1 MENKHFVLFKRTRKL
16 EEQITLF
23 LMNIIQAGYLVKQGL
38 EGYLEKGVDR
48 HFKVLQ
54 AQVST
59 LEAENDALR
68 RQMELDLY
76 HHMLLP
82 DMRSDL
88 IDLLEACDKIIN
100 KYETDMILW
109 SLERP
114 DIPKKLHLP
123 LLYMMTTSLDCVGSF
138 IGAVK
143 TFFAGKNVDDE
154 IQLTYALEH
163 QVDVQAMD
171 LKALTFK
178 DKRLNL
184 ARQLQL
190 KEFIYSLEKISDM
203 AEDAADKLKV
213 MKAKH
218 TL

>member
-1 MENKHFVLFKRTRKL
+1 MENKHFILFKKTRIL

-23 LMNIIQAGYLVKQGL
+23 LMNIIHAGYLVKQGL
-38 EGYLEKGVDR
+38 ESYFEKGIDKHFQGLQNQVSSLEKD
-48 HFKVLQ
+48 
-54 AQVST
+54 
-59 LEAENDALR
+59 NDSLR

-109 SLERP
+109 SLEKP

-143 TFFAGKNVDDE
+143 TFFSGKNVDDE
-154 IQLTYALEH
+154 IQMTYALEH

-203 AEDAADKLKV
+203 TEDAADKLKV

>member
-1 MENKHFVLFKRTRKL
+1 
-16 EEQITLF
+16 
-23 LMNIIQAGYLVKQGL
+23 
-38 EGYLEKGVDR
+38 
-48 HFKVLQ
+48 
-54 AQVST
+54 
-59 LEAENDALR
+59 
-68 RQMELDLY
+68 
-76 HHMLLP
+76 
-82 DMRSDL
+82 
-88 IDLLEACDKIIN
+88 
-100 KYETDMILW
+100 
-109 SLERP
+109 
-114 DIPKKLHLP
+114 
-123 LLYMMTTSLDCVGSF
+123 MMTTSLDCVGSF

-143 TFFAGKNVDDE
+143 TFFAGCNVDDE
-154 IQLTYALEH
+154 IQISYALEH

-213 MKAKH
+213 MVAKH

>member
-23 LMNIIQAGYLVKQGL
+23 LMNIIQAGYLLKQGL
-38 EGYLEKGVDR
+38 ETYLEKGVDK
-48 HFKVLQ
+48 HFKDLKN
-54 AQVST
+54 QVSS

-76 HHMLLP
+76 HHLLLP

-114 DIPKKLHLP
+114 EVPKKLHLP
-123 LLYMMTTSLDCVGSF
+123 ILQMMTTSLDCVGSF
-138 IGAVK
+138 IGGVK
-143 TFFAGKNVDDE
+143 TFFSGQNVDDE
-154 IQLTYALEH
+154 IQITYALEH

-171 LKALTFK
+171 LKALTFN

-203 AEDAADKLKV
+203 TEDAADKLKV
-213 MKAKH
+213 MMAKH

>member
-23 LMNIIQAGYLVKQGL
+23 LMNIIQAGYLVQQGL
-38 EGYLEKGVDR
+38 EEYLNKGVSK
-48 HFKVLQ
+48 HFTALKK
-54 AQVST
+54 QVSS

-100 KYETDMILW
+100 KYESDMILW
-109 SLERP
+109 GVEQP
-114 DIPKKLHLP
+114 EIPKKFHLP
-123 LLYMMTTSLDCVGSF
+123 LLQMMTTSLDCVGSF
-138 IGAVK
+138 IGGVK
-143 TFFAGKNVDDE
+143 TFFSGANVDDE
-154 IQLTYALEH
+154 IQITYALEH
-163 QVDVQAMD
+163 QVDMQAID
-171 LKALTFK
+171 LKALTFN

-190 KEFIYSLEKISDM
+190 KEFIYSLEKVSDM

-213 MKAKH
+213 MGTKH
-218 TL
+218 AL